1 MVDVY
6 IFHPI
11 DQGNKDFCA
20 FTHVVHLPVGCIDF
34 LRMYPFRAFTRGCD
48 KSGPYRI
55 RYM

>member
-1 MVDVY
+1 MVDAY
-6 IFHPI
+6 ICHTI

-20 FTHVVHLPVGCIDF
+20 FT
-34 LRMYPFRAFTRGCD
+34 RGRD